1 MRGRVATGIII
12 STLTCLLIV
21 YLLLGETSTE
31 EGSVQAFNLVNILG
45 IFGVV
50 LGIIIA
56 VSMFRKKE

>member
-1 MRGRVATGIII
+1 MRGRVAAGIVI
-12 STLTCLLIV
+12 STLTCLLIA

-31 EGSVQAFNLVNILG
+31 EGSIQAFNLVNMLG
-45 IFGVV
+45 VFGVL